1 MADQVSVTTEIRAP
15 AEQVWA
21 MVADLP
27 RMKEWSPEN
36 DGAVWRKGATS
47 AVPGASFSGTNSR
60 GKKSWETVGTIV
72 EAEPGRVLSFRVTAV
87 GMKVALWTYRFEPT
101 DSGCAVTETWTDERN
116 ALVKALGKPVS
127 GVSDRRT
134 HNATGMEETL
144 AKLKAAAEASGND
157 PVDPADGQHR
167 PG

>member
-1 MADQVSVTTEIRAP
+1 MADQVTVTTEIHAP
-15 AEQVWA
+15 TERVWA

-36 DGAVWRKGATS
+36 SGAVWRKGATS

-60 GKKSWETVGTIV
+60 GTKSWDTVGTIV
-72 EAEPGRVLSFRVTAV
+72 EAEPGRILSFRVTAV

-101 DSGCAVTETWTDERN
+101 DDGCVVTESWTDERN
-116 ALVKALGKPVS
+116 ALVKALGKSVS

-134 HNATGMEETL
+134 HNEAGMVQTL
-144 AKLKAAAEASGND
+144 ANLKAAAEG
-157 PVDPADGQHR
+157 
-167 PG
+167 